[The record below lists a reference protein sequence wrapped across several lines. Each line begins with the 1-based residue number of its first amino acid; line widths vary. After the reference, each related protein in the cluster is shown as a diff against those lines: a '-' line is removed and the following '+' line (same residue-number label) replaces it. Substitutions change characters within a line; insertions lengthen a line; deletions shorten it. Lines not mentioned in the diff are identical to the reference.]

1 MANSANP
8 SKIPTSLVGAAG
20 EHFVMFQLYR
30 RGLMVGQPPQ
40 GVPDVDLLVLDE
52 SAKVLT
58 NLQVKTR
65 TKGAD
70 GGWHMKVKHE
80 HLVSDRL
87 WYVFVD
93 MELESPVSYIIPSKV
108 VAQAVSRAHAIWL
121 ASPGKNGKAHQQTD
135 MRRIRPTYP
144 FDVPDFPPGWMDQF
158 RENWDA
164 LKQNAA

>member
-1 MANSANP
+1 MVNSATS

-93 MELESPVSYIIPSKV
+93 MELESPLSYIIPSNV
-108 VAQAVSRAHAIWL
+108 VAQAVSRSHAIWL

-144 FDVPDFPPGWMDQF
+144 FDVPGFPPGWMDQF
-158 RENWDA
+158 REKWNA
-164 LKQNAA
+164 LKQGAV